1 MNSKYLISFLALIKR
16 ETEIKHGLKRMH
28 CSQYSNNTNFFNNI
42 DSQKRFTQIF
52 SAHVQEQ
59 IAAEEKGEEQFVL
72 FKERATDIAV

>member
-1 MNSKYLISFLALIKR
+1 
-16 ETEIKHGLKRMH
+16 MH
-28 CSQYSNNTNFFNNI
+28 CSQYSNNTNFFINI

-72 FKERATDIAV
+72 FKERATHIAV